1 MKTPDKQIV
10 SMLQAFDEK
19 DVLKA
24 FDLYRDG
31 IQNSESHKSS
41 LLEQELKDDG
51 WIPQDEKPESAEF
64 YQIDG
69 KYWVQTEE
77 ARQRDRLKVAK
88 NPKAGDPIP
97 APVQQK
103 SKTDMS
109 LRLVDIPCP
118 VCGSKMYKQSV
129 CPGCAEGRQGYRI
142 RLLCEDYSDH
152 EVLL

>member
-1 MKTPDKQIV
+1 MKTPEKQIV
-10 SMLQAFDEK
+10 SMLQAFEEK

-24 FDLYRDG
+24 FDLYTNG
-31 IQNSESHKSS
+31 IQNRESHKSS

-64 YQIDG
+64 YLLNG
-69 KYWVQTEE
+69 KYWVQTKQ
-77 ARQRDRLKVAK
+77 AQQRDRLKAVKQA
-88 NPKAGDPIP
+88 P
-97 APVQQK
+97 AQQK

-109 LRLVDIPCP
+109 LKLSNLSCP
-118 VCGSKMYKQSV
+118 VCGAKMYKQNI

-142 RLLCEDYSDH
+142 RLLCEDNPDH